1 MQRQDLGLAVG
12 GVVVTTVVALVLT
25 STPDGLVADAS
36 GPVLPAA
43 PRRVQAGPGTSAAV
57 SPAAPRHTGEVAVLH
72 PLAVSALVQRQPAPR
87 PAQAVEAVD
96 GAAGLAKPPTETS
109 ADGVR
114 GSTELVEPAGSVL
127 GARPAGVRP
136 RGRAGAESV
145 TSTHPARP
153 ASATSRPTSTP
164 QRPTP
169 HTSAG
174 MPT

>member
-1 MQRQDLGLAVG
+1 MQRQDLGLAVA

-25 STPDGLVADAS
+25 STPDGLVADAPA
-36 GPVLPAA
+36 PVLPAA
-43 PRRVQAGPGTSAAV
+43 PQLRVQAGPGTSAAV

-87 PAQAVEAVD
+87 PAQAVAAVEAVD

-114 GSTELVEPAGSVL
+114 GSTELAEPAGSVL

-136 RGRAGAESV
+136 RGR
-145 TSTHPARP
+145 
-153 ASATSRPTSTP
+153 
-164 QRPTP
+164 
-169 HTSAG
+169 
-174 MPT
+174 